1 MYNLTVAEAHTF
13 FVGDGQ
19 WLVHNTRT
27 WKHLDAK
34 KQRQAIQ
41 RGWDDADVTDIL
53 DNAVEIKA
61 STYKGTGDQ
70 TTVYYCSDGHYVVR
84 NDTTGDIFHV
94 SDTADPMWMDSFDEV
109 VRQRP

>member
-1 MYNLTVAEAHTF
+1 MTSRSCAWKGGHRPTKFTELTIHY
-13 FVGDGQ
+13 
-19 WLVHNTRT
+19 L
-27 WKHLDAK
+27 
-34 KQRQAIQ
+34 Q

-70 TTVYYCSDGHYVVR
+70 TTVYYCSDGYYVVR